1 MLDPVK
7 VIDTQCSVIRMQSD
21 IINELFTL
29 LMQHITAEEADAL
42 PVVQKINT
50 VAAIRQEIE

>member
-29 LMQHITAEEADAL
+29 LMQHITVEEAENLSQRISA
-42 PVVQKINT
+42 VENM
-50 VAAIRQEIE
+50 RQGID